1 MAKQVAFPGTLTKG
15 GSTVGSAKVIKPP
28 ELTTNKVRIDGMDS
42 DYTLNAPSKKRDWG
56 DVAVTIIPA
65 ATELTTIYTD
75 LVAETIGACVLTDP
89 KNTYTFS
96 GWYLSA
102 APNEISNDANE
113 AVMLDVVI
121 AVYGDVIVT
130 ATA

>member
-15 GSTVGSAKVIKPP
+15 GTTVGSAKVIKPP
-28 ELTTNKVRIDGMDS
+28 ELLTNKVQIDGMDS
-42 DYTLNAPSKKRDWG
+42 DYKINTPSKKREWG
-56 DVAVTIIPA
+56 DIAVTIIPA
-65 ATELTTIYTD
+65 AGELGTIYTD
-75 LVAETIGACVLTDP
+75 LVAETIGAVVLTDP
-89 KNTYTFS
+89 KNTYTTS
-96 GWYLSA
+96 GWYLSV

-130 ATA
+130 QTP